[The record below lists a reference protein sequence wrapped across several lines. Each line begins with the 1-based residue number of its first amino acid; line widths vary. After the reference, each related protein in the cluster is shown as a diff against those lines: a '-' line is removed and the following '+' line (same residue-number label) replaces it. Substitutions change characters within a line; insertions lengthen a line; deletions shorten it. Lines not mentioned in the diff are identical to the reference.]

1 MARPYCDT
9 PFVGDVEVVFPQCQ
23 VCLATR
29 KSFLVE
35 ENDENNTNYVE
46 ELNQN
51 NHSKNLLNYSVTIS
65 FIFFQFHHVCSRIE
79 VLINK

>member
-23 VCLATR
+23 VCLMTR

-35 ENDENNTNYVE
+35 ENDGNNTNNVE
-46 ELNQN
+46 ELNQKD
-51 NHSKNLLNYSVTIS
+51 HS
-65 FIFFQFHHVCSRIE
+65 
-79 VLINK
+79 